1 VEGSKRDKSKMMN
14 AFEFIEANKDKYL
27 EPKSKEPGG
36 SKPCAMALHS
46 GGDCRGW
53 SR

>member
-1 VEGSKRDKSKMMN
+1 MEGSKRDKSKMMN
-14 AFEFIEANKDKYL
+14 AFGFIEANKDKYL

-36 SKPCAMALHS
+36 RKLCAMALHS